1 MLNRPIILCG
11 YTSCGKTTIGHL
23 LSQMLE
29 IDFYDTDQIL
39 TSQHQKSISDIF
51 SQGGEA
57 LFRQLEYGI
66 VKQVCSLGPSVVST
80 GGGMLASEQNAR
92 LLSRHGII
100 IYIQRPFEA
109 CYQSLSQQP
118 ERPLFKNHT
127 KEELAATYE
136 KRSGIYQKYSSFTV
150 KNEHSP
156 QAAANSIYDFLLLKM
171 PCPWPETPPH
181 K

>member
-1 MLNRPIILCG
+1 MLNQIIFLCG

-29 IDFYDTDQIL
+29 TDFYDTDQML
-39 TSQHQKSISDIF
+39 TRQHHMTISDIF

-57 LFRQLEYGI
+57 LFRQLESSI
-66 VKQVCSLGPSVVST
+66 VKQVCDLNPCVVST
-80 GGGMLASEQNAR
+80 GGGMLASEQNSQ

-109 CYQSLSQQP
+109 CYQSLSLQP

-127 KEELAATYE
+127 KEELAAAYE
-136 KRSGIYQKYSSFTV
+136 KRSGIYEKYASFTV

-156 QAAANSIYDFLLLKM
+156 QTAANSIYDFLLLQ
-171 PCPWPETPPH
+171 H
-181 K
+181 FYN